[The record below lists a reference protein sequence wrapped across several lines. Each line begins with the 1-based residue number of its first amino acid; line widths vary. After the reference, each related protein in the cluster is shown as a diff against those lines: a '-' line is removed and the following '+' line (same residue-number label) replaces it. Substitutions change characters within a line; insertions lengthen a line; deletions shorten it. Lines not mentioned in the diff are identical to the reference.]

1 MYIHGIYIDLM
12 RLFVSIHVARTS
24 GQWGEKYLL
33 KSIKYPHF
41 QRNFTYTIIDIL

>member
-24 GQWGEKYLL
+24 GQWGEKVSPKVYKVSPFSTELHL
-33 KSIKYPHF
+33 H
-41 QRNFTYTIIDIL
+41 NH